1 MFDTTLHRSL
11 AHWPVGRLT
20 GAVLALA
27 LGLIVAACTVEG
39 TPRAEL
45 QPVPGMPEGAADNGD
60 EPGWRALLIA
70 GDVSSPAFNNA
81 VSSFRD
87 RLVALGMSPARISTV
102 RSGPTLQSAT
112 LRQQDLAGH
121 FSFLRAPAADGCL
134 LFMTSHG
141 IPDGLLI
148 RTVSGVAVLDPATLG
163 MWLDST
169 CDGKPTVVILSGC
182 YSGVFLDYLSGV
194 DSRAVF
200 TAARRDRTSFGCSA
214 SDVLNIFDA
223 CLLSS
228 MVGNATWTELSS
240 RTRQCVETREGEL
253 NAGAS
258 LPQTYVGAS
267 LVGMRLR
274 EIP

>member
-1 MFDTTLHRSL
+1 MS
-11 AHWPVGRLT
+11 
-20 GAVLALA
+20 
-27 LGLIVAACTVEG
+27 G
-39 TPRAEL
+39 TPKGDA
-45 QPVPGMPEGAADNGD
+45 GNGD
-60 EPGWRALLIA
+60 EPGWRALLVA

-81 VSSFRD
+81 VSSFHD
-87 RLVALGMSPARISTV
+87 RLVARGMSPARISTV

-121 FSFLRAPAADGCL
+121 FSFLRAPAANGCL

-148 RTVSGVAVLDPATLG
+148 TTVSGTAVLDPATLG
-163 MWLDST
+163 TWLDST
-169 CDGKPTVVILSGC
+169 CGGKPTVVILSGC
-182 YSGVFLDYLSGV
+182 YSGVFLDSLSDG

-200 TAARRDRTSFGCSA
+200 TAARHDRTSFGCSA
-214 SDVLNIFDA
+214 SDVLNVFDA

-228 MVGNATWTELSS
+228 MAGNATWTELSS
-240 RTRQCVETREGEL
+240 RTRQCVEAREGQM
-253 NAGAS
+253 NVGAS

-267 LVGMRLR
+267 LLGMRLN